1 MEDAGGQGVLK
12 VRLGDEARFDNF
24 YLSGDTR
31 QIVESLNAP
40 RGGHHLVY
48 LWGARASGRT
58 HLLQALCRSRTE
70 AGAPS
75 QYLPLAER
83 GQFPPDI
90 LSGAE
95 RQSVVCLDDIDSV
108 AGDGPWERA
117 LFNLYNALSGGAGC
131 LVVSAACAPQR
142 LALDLAD
149 LRSRLQSGL
158 VFHLADMSDDDRR
171 ELLKLRAKGR
181 GMRLGDDAAEYIVR
195 RSGRGLDELMAVL
208 ERLDAGTLERRRRLT
223 VPLIRDALG
232 W

>member
-1 MEDAGGQGVLK
+1 MDAGAQGVLK

-24 YLSGDTR
+24 YLSGSAR
-31 QIVESLNAP
+31 QIVESLTAP
-40 RGGHHLVY
+40 GGGHHLVY
-48 LWGARASGRT
+48 LWGARASGRS
-58 HLLQALCRSRTE
+58 HLLQALCRSRLA

-75 QYLPLAER
+75 RYLPLTER

-90 LSGAE
+90 LSGTE

-117 LFNLYNALSGGAGC
+117 LFNLYNELSGGDGR
-131 LVVSAACAPQR
+131 LVVSAACAPRR

-158 VFHLADMSDDDRR
+158 TFHLAELPDGDKR
-171 ELLKLRAKGR
+171 ELLKMRAKGR

-223 VPLIRDALG
+223 VPLIKEALG

>member
-1 MEDAGGQGVLK
+1 MEAGGQGVLK
-12 VRLGDEARFDNF
+12 VGLGDEARFDNF
-24 YLSGDTR
+24 YLSGHAR
-31 QIVESLNAP
+31 QIVESLTSP
-40 RGGHHLVY
+40 RDGRHLVY

-58 HLLQALCRSRTE
+58 HLLQALCRDRLA

-108 AGDGPWERA
+108 AGDGLWERA
-117 LFNLYNALSGGAGC
+117 LFNLYNTLSEGAGR

-158 VFHLADMSDDDRR
+158 IFHLAEMPDADKR
-171 ELLKLRAKGR
+171 ELLKMRAKGR
-181 GMRLGDDAAEYIVR
+181 GMMLGDDAAEYIVR
-195 RSGRGLDELMAVL
+195 RSGRGLDELMTVL

-223 VPLIRDALG
+223 VPLIKEALG